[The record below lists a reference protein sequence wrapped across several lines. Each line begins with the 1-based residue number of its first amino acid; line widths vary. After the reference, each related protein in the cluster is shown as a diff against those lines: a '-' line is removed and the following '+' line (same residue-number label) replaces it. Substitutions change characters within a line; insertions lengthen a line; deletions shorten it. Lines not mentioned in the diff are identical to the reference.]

1 MSKPRLWLVL
11 FFLMASG
18 ICRAQQDSQVRIG
31 TDGTLSGFPQE
42 FGPGVLLVAFSKD
55 SLEPVASVEL
65 QLGGRTTR
73 LPACMTRLLKSV
85 RLEDVRA
92 AGSWHHD
99 EKGSLPPYLLVRFLA
114 PGHETA
120 MDGSGHAVLFNLRTS
135 GLIWMSRF
143 EVKPDQGQRAGMAV
157 SASARFEAAS
167 LCSPSEMRSA
177 R

>member
-1 MSKPRLWLVL
+1 
-11 FFLMASG
+11 MAAG
-18 ICRAQQDSQVRIG
+18 ICRAHQDSQVKIG
-31 TDGTLSGFPQE
+31 ADGTLSGFPQE

-55 SLEPVASVEL
+55 STEPVASVEL
-65 QLGGRTTR
+65 QLGDRRTR

-92 AGSWHHD
+92 AGSWHAD

-135 GLIWMSRF
+135 GLIWMSKF
-143 EVKPDQGQRAGMAV
+143 EVKPNPDQRAGITV
-157 SASARFEAAS
+157 SAGARYEAAS
-167 LCSPSEMRSA
+167 ICSPSEMRSD